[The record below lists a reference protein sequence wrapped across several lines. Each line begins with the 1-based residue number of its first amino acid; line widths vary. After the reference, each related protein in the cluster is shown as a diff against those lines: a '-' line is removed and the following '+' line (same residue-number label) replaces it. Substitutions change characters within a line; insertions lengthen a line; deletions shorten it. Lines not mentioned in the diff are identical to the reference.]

1 MKDTILNILENE
13 PLVKKAFLLL
23 LEETPEDKKNE
34 LMEAIIASF
43 EKGEPYQALENRIDK
58 MLHDEYTDELKK
70 GTKEAVYWLMKHFP
84 LDELGSDIGNTRG
97 LDYRA
102 LFLIQYDKY
111 GNYFTDVNNETEK
124 WEGIIKPKYQ
134 AFEKKIFTRIELKNK
149 LQKLE
154 KQAQKRKENLKEALM
169 YRKYENIDSIRYKLQ
184 AKVSKAMANEILKY
198 AHRLGYKKPEHFEE
212 WESAGLLCDYYRTNV
227 LTTPDLGKTVMTVT
241 MQNVLRQYY
250 SNNDIV
256 IDHSTQAPKMSKQLK
271 KAGVN
276 PTNEELITFNE
287 FKQWLG
293 CVADV
298 SRPNEVILLDM
309 GDFTIPDNVDNWAF
323 QDSCNQSGSCAG
335 NGTAPILKLMGY
347 KYLKMYKYDLN
358 TQEATPLAR
367 AYFKAKYGE
376 LAHAGMYT
384 DGRSHKNAIGYTA
397 YDFTS
402 LLLATVF
409 KRKLKHFKRI
419 LGQTLE
425 SGSEF
430 EDAYNE
436 DINYWSNMSGA
447 NDYKT
452 LGTASILEED
462 SYSKW
467 ADEIHDLDMSIITNY
482 DDTADKFEARIK
494 ELKEKFND

>member
-1 MKDTILNILENE
+1 MKDTILKMLENE

-23 LEETPEDKKNE
+23 LDETPEDKQDE
-34 LMEAIIASF
+34 LLKAINASF
-43 EKGEPYQALENRIDK
+43 EKGEPYQLLEARIDK
-58 MLHDEYTDELKK
+58 MLADEYTEELKK
-70 GTKEAVYWLMKHFP
+70 GTKKAVYWLMEHFP
-84 LDELGSDIGNTRG
+84 LNELGSSIGNIRG

-102 LFLIQYDKY
+102 LFLYQYDKL
-111 GNYFTDVNNETEK
+111 GNYFTDANNDTEK
-124 WEGIIKPKYQ
+124 WVFIKYEYQ
-134 AFEKKIFTRIELKNK
+134 AFENKISKRIAIKRE

-154 KQAQKRKENLKEALM
+154 DKMKKRAENLKEAII
-169 YRKYENIDSIRYKLQ
+169 YRKYGNITSIKHELNRKLP
-184 AKVSKAMANEILKY
+184 KKMIDEVLKF
-198 AHRLGYKKPEHFEE
+198 AHKLGYKKPAHFEE
-212 WESAGLLCDYYRTNV
+212 WEDVGMLCDYYRTNV
-227 LTTPDLGKTVMTVT
+227 LKAPNYGNTILEVN
-241 MQNVLRQYY
+241 MQNVLRKYY
-250 SNNDIV
+250 SNDNIV
-256 IDHSTQAPKMSKQLK
+256 IEHGAQAPKLSKQLK
-271 KAGVN
+271 KAGVTA
-276 PTNEELITFNE
+276 TNGELIAFNE

-293 CVADV
+293 CVAKV
-298 SRPNEVILLDM
+298 SRPGEVILLDM
-309 GDFTIPDNVDNWAF
+309 GDFTIPNNVDNWAF

-335 NGTAPILKLMGY
+335 NGTALVLKAMGY
-347 KYLKMYKYDLN
+347 KYLKLYRYDLG
-358 TQEATPLAR
+358 TEEANPLAR

-376 LAHAGMYT
+376 LAHAGMYSG
-384 DGRSHKNAIGYTA
+384 GRNHVNRIGYTA

-425 SGSEF
+425 SGLEF

-494 ELKEKFND
+494 ELKEKLND

>member
-1 MKDTILNILENE
+1 
-13 PLVKKAFLLL
+13 
-23 LEETPEDKKNE
+23 
-34 LMEAIIASF
+34 ME
-43 EKGEPYQALENRIDK
+43 
-58 MLHDEYTDELKK
+58 
-70 GTKEAVYWLMKHFP
+70 HFP

-111 GNYFTDVNNETEK
+111 GNYFTDVNNETDK
-124 WEGIIKPKYQ
+124 WVFIKSEYQ
-134 AFEKKIFTRIELKNK
+134 ALENKIADLKNK
-149 LQKLE
+149 LKELE

-169 YRKYENIDSIRYKLQ
+169 YRKYENIDSIRHKLQ

-212 WESAGLLCDYYRTNV
+212 WESVGLLCDYYRTNI
-227 LTTPDLGKTVMTVT
+227 LTTPNFGKTVMAVT

-250 SNNDIV
+250 SNDNIV

-298 SRPNEVILLDM
+298 SRPNEIILLDM

-347 KYLKMYKYDLN
+347 KYLKMYKYGLD

-384 DGRSHKNAIGYTA
+384 DGRNHKNAIGYTA

-402 LLLATVF
+402 LMLATVF

-419 LGQTLE
+419 AGQTLE

-430 EDAYNE
+430 DDMYNNTL
-436 DINYWSNMSGA
+436 NYWSNMSGA

-452 LGTASILEED
+452 MGTASILEED

-467 ADEIHDLDMSIITNY
+467 GDYFSDLDCDLTKNY
-482 DDTADKFEARIK
+482 DDTADKFEERIK
-494 ELKEKFND
+494 ELKEKYND

>member
-1 MKDTILNILENE
+1 MKDTILKMLENE

-23 LEETPEDKKNE
+23 LDETPEDKQDE
-34 LMEAIIASF
+34 LLKAINASF
-43 EKGEPYQALENRIDK
+43 EKGEPYQLLEARIDK
-58 MLHDEYTDELKK
+58 MLADEYTEELKK
-70 GTKEAVYWLMKHFP
+70 GTKKAVYWLMEHFP
-84 LDELGSDIGNTRG
+84 LNELGSSIGNIRG

-102 LFLIQYDKY
+102 LFLYQYDKL
-111 GNYFTDVNNETEK
+111 GNYFTDANNDTEK
-124 WEGIIKPKYQ
+124 WVFIKYEYQ
-134 AFEKKIFTRIELKNK
+134 AFENKISKRIAIKRE

-154 KQAQKRKENLKEALM
+154 DKMKKRAENLKEAII
-169 YRKYENIDSIRYKLQ
+169 YRKYGNITSIKHELNHKLP
-184 AKVSKAMANEILKY
+184 KKMIDEVLKF
-198 AHRLGYKKPEHFEE
+198 AHKLGYKKPAHFEE
-212 WESAGLLCDYYRTNV
+212 WEDVGMLCDYYRTNV
-227 LTTPDLGKTVMTVT
+227 LKAPNYGNTILEVN
-241 MQNVLRQYY
+241 MQNVLRKYY
-250 SNNDIV
+250 SNDNIV
-256 IDHSTQAPKMSKQLK
+256 IEHGAQAPKLSKQLK
-271 KAGVN
+271 KAGVTA
-276 PTNEELITFNE
+276 TNEELIAFNE

-293 CVADV
+293 CVAKV
-298 SRPNEVILLDM
+298 SRPGEVILLDM
-309 GDFTIPDNVDNWAF
+309 GDFTIPNNVDNWAF

-335 NGTAPILKLMGY
+335 NGTALVLKAMGY
-347 KYLKMYKYDLN
+347 KYLKLYRYDLG
-358 TQEATPLAR
+358 TEEANPLAR

-376 LAHAGMYT
+376 LAHAGMYSG
-384 DGRSHKNAIGYTA
+384 GRNHVNRIGYTA

-425 SGSEF
+425 SGLEF
-430 EDAYNE
+430 KDAYNE

-467 ADEIHDLDMSIITNY
+467 ANEIHDLDMSIITNY

-494 ELKEKFND
+494 ELKEKLND

>member
-1 MKDTILNILENE
+1 MKDTILNMLENE

-23 LEETPEDKKNE
+23 LEETLEDKQDE
-34 LMEAIIASF
+34 LMKAINASF
-43 EKGEPYQALENRIDK
+43 DKGEPCQALEDRIDK

-70 GTKEAVYWLMKHFP
+70 GTKEAVYWLMEHFP
-84 LDELGSDIGNTRG
+84 LGELSTDIGNIRG

-102 LFLIQYDKY
+102 LFLFQYDRK
-111 GNYFTDVNNETEK
+111 GGYFKDVNNETEK
-124 WEGIIKPKYQ
+124 WVFIKSEYQ
-134 AFEKKIFTRIELKNK
+134 AFEQKLQKRRALKNK
-149 LQKLE
+149 LKELE
-154 KQAQKRKENLKEALM
+154 KQAEKRKANLKEALI
-169 YRKYENIDSIRYKLQ
+169 YRKYTNIDSIRHKLQ
-184 AKVSKAMANEILKY
+184 AKVSKAMADEILKY
-198 AHRLGYKKPEHFEE
+198 AYKLGYKKPEHFEE
-212 WESAGLLCDYYRTNV
+212 WEAAGVLCDYYRTNV
-227 LTTPDLGKTVMTVT
+227 LKAPNYGNTILEVN
-241 MQNVLRQYY
+241 MQNVLRKYY
-250 SNNDIV
+250 SNDNIV
-256 IDHSTQAPKMSKQLK
+256 IDHGAQAPKLSKQLK
-271 KAGVN
+271 KAGVTA
-276 PTNEELITFNE
+276 TNEELIAFNE

-298 SRPNEVILLDM
+298 TRPNEVILLDM
-309 GDFTIPDNVDNWAF
+309 GDFTIPNNVDNWAF
-323 QDSCNQSGSCAG
+323 QDSCNHSGSCAG
-335 NGTAPILKLMGY
+335 NGTALVLKAMGY
-347 KYLKMYKYDLN
+347 KYLKLYRYDLG
-358 TQEATPLAR
+358 TEEANPLAR

-376 LAHAGMYT
+376 LAHAGMYSE
-384 DGRSHKNAIGYTA
+384 GRNHTNRIGYTA

-425 SGSEF
+425 SGLEF
-430 EDAYNE
+430 EDTYNE

-482 DDTADKFEARIK
+482 DDTADIFETRIK

>member
-1 MKDTILNILENE
+1 MKDTILKMLENE

-23 LEETPEDKKNE
+23 LDETPEDKQDE
-34 LMEAIIASF
+34 LLKAINASF
-43 EKGEPYQALENRIDK
+43 EKGEPYQALEDRIDK
-58 MLHDEYTDELKK
+58 MLTDEYTEELTK
-70 GTKEAVYWLMKHFP
+70 GTKEAVYWLMEHFP
-84 LDELGSDIGNTRG
+84 LRELGSDIGNIRG

-124 WEGIIKPKYQ
+124 WVFIKSEYQ
-134 AFEKKIFTRIELKNK
+134 AFEQKLQKRRALKNK
-149 LQKLE
+149 LKELE
-154 KQAQKRKENLKEALM
+154 KKAQKRKENLKEALM
-169 YRKYENIDSIRYKLQ
+169 YRKYENIDSIRHKLQ
-184 AKVSKAMANEILKY
+184 AKVPKAMANEILKY
-198 AHRLGYKKPEHFEE
+198 AHRLGYKKPEQFEE
-212 WESAGLLCDYYRTNV
+212 WESVGLLCDYYRTNV
-227 LTTPDLGKTVMTVT
+227 LTTPNLGKTVMAVT

-250 SNNDIV
+250 SNDNIV
-256 IDHSTQAPKMSKQLK
+256 INHGTQAPKLSKQLK
-271 KAGVN
+271 KAGVTA
-276 PTNEELITFNE
+276 TNEELIAFNE

-298 SRPNEVILLDM
+298 SRPDEVILLDM
-309 GDFTIPDNVDNWAF
+309 GDFTIPNNVDNWAF
-323 QDSCNQSGSCAG
+323 QDSCNTSESCAG
-335 NGTAPILKLMGY
+335 NGTSLILKAMGY
-347 KYLKMYKYDLN
+347 KYMKLYRYDLD
-358 TQEATPLAR
+358 TEEANPLAR

-376 LAHAGMYT
+376 LAHAGMYSE
-384 DGRSHKNAIGYTA
+384 GRNHVNKIGYTA

-430 EDAYNE
+430 EDTYNE
-436 DINYWSNMSGA
+436 EMNYWSNMSGA

-462 SYSKW
+462 SYNKW
-467 ADEIHDLDMSIITNY
+467 SDVIHDLDMSIITNY